1 TELSDSDVVAV
12 MTKDRTKMTLYAIA
26 CFISGATYIPIT
38 EEINKNRIE
47 MMINNAG
54 VNCLFNG
61 DGSFSRLEGTSTTS
75 LDDIAYII
83 YTSGSS
89 GVPK

>member
-1 TELSDSDVVAV
+1 
-12 MTKDRTKMTLYAIA
+12 MFHI
-26 CFISGATYIPIT
+26 GATYIPIT

-83 YTSGSS
+83 YTSDRLGYQ
-89 GVPK
+89 KE